1 MKDQELMSKIQ
12 LALMGRAARIRE
24 LEELVGRLTLELSKA
39 KDELETEKKNKVAK
53 IATEE

>member
-1 MKDQELMSKIQ
+1 MKDQELISKIQ

-24 LEELVGRLTLELSKA
+24 LEGLVGRLTLELSKA

>member
-1 MKDQELMSKIQ
+1 MKDQELISKIQ